1 MLHLLYILAFT
12 FLAFVA
18 VGNLIRNLLHFSQES
33 SRSRPFNQQT
43 PDFSTPNRTARIPH
57 PELFDENGKA
67 IGEPLLVMRS
77 ISVEDARQQLDAL
90 YNASPSTSR
99 DLNDEDGTPP
109 NPEWQQ

>member
-33 SRSRPFNQQT
+33 SRTR
-43 PDFSTPNRTARIPH
+43 STASGTSNVSSPARAMRVPH
-57 PELFDENGKA
+57 PELLDDDGQVIN
-67 IGEPLLVMRS
+67 EPLLVMRS

-90 YNASPSTSR
+90 YDSSPGANRDRNDEEGKPPSTFA
-99 DLNDEDGTPP
+99 
-109 NPEWQQ
+109 